1 MILFVLKC
9 VAGHEFDAWF
19 RDNAA
24 YDRQHRRGFVSCPD
38 CGSRKVEKAPM
49 APRLG
54 RSRGD
59 AVTPASTPIP
69 GAEEAS
75 EAVTAASTEGQVSDA
90 PPSPAQLRRALQIL
104 RRHVEQTCDYVGPT
118 FAKEAR
124 RIHNGE
130 VEARGIYGE
139 ATSDERQALLDDGIE
154 VTGIPWVPSS
164 DA

>member
-1 MILFVLKC
+1 MILFALKC

-19 RDNAA
+19 RDSAA
-24 YDRQHRRGFVSCPD
+24 YDRQHRRGLISCPE
-38 CGSRKVEKAPM
+38 CSSHKVEKAPM
-49 APRLG
+49 APRLS

-59 AVTPASTPIP
+59 TVAPAPTPAAGE
-69 GAEEAS
+69 GAEAAA
-75 EAVTAASTEGQVSDA
+75 AVSTGGQTSDT
-90 PPSPAQLRRALQIL
+90 PPSPVELRRALQIL
-104 RRHVEQTCDYVGPT
+104 RRHVEQNCDYVGPT

-130 VEARGIYGE
+130 AEARGIYGE